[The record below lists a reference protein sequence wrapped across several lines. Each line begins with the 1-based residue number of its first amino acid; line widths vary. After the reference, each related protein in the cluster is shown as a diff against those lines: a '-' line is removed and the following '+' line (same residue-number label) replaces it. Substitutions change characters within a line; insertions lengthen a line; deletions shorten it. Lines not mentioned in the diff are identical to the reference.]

1 MQKLAVLG
9 VTGSLVASAFL
20 AGVAVGK
27 ATPPVPKFTAV
38 DELKWEDIGGV
49 KLAVLYGDV
58 KKGPYGALLKIP
70 AGMTSPIYSRS
81 GSYEAVQI
89 AGVSSHWM
97 RGEDGTKAKKM
108 TPGSYWT
115 IPAKTEHVSTCARGP
130 ECIVFTW
137 QKTKFD
143 AALAKDQPI
152 PTTAGVTNGSGTKA
166 AAAVP
171 QASTATAPAA
181 APSTALKAGAGSGSA
196 TPKAPTAGSKTGSA
210 APSK

>member
-1 MQKLAVLG
+1 MHKLAVLG
-9 VTGSLVASAFL
+9 VTGSLIASAFV

-27 ATPPVPKFTAV
+27 GAPPVPKFTAV

-49 KLAVLYGDV
+49 KLAVLYGDL

-70 AGMTSPIYSRS
+70 SGMTSPVYSRT
-81 GSYEAVQI
+81 GAYEAVQI
-89 AGVSSHWM
+89 AGVSSHWL

-115 IPAKTEHVSTCARGP
+115 IPAKTEHVSACTVGP

-143 AALAKDQPI
+143 ASLAKDQP
-152 PTTAGVTNGSGTKA
+152 P
-166 AAAVP
+166 P
-171 QASTATAPAA
+171 PSTATAPAA
-181 APSTALKAGAGSGSA
+181 AVSQKGAGSGA
-196 TPKAPTAGSKTGSA
+196 PVAAPKPGAGSAK
-210 APSK
+210 